1 MKKNNPTTQTPNGA
15 MNARERRVLVVTC
28 FGHFLSHFNMLAF
41 PAIVLPLAARLDMP
55 MANVLGL
62 SFWMYMLF
70 GLTALP
76 WGMVADRW
84 RATPL
89 MILFFAGSGISGLA
103 AAALIDIPV
112 ALSIALAAIGLF
124 SGIYHPIGLGL
135 ISKEIRRVSVGMG
148 YNGMFGNLGLAMAP
162 LLTGLINWLWGPRA
176 AYIFL
181 GILNISGVA
190 FMLTFPLMDTQ
201 PLHPTY
207 AKSRNSISKAFI
219 VLLLAM
225 LLGGVA
231 YRGATVVMPTYLEL
245 KNTGI
250 FQWFVASF
258 GSGISKNLMATA
270 TTSLIFLVGM
280 LGQFTG
286 GRVAERFD
294 PRYGY
299 LAFHILTLPAVF
311 LMAVTSDIPLVLL
324 SVVYFFFLLGMQPI
338 ENTLVAQFTPKG
350 YHHSA
355 YGTKFIL
362 TFGVGSVAVKMVES
376 IETAYGIER
385 VFPVLGFVSIA
396 MVATIVI
403 LISVTQKNPQYIPQ
417 NSS

>member
-1 MKKNNPTTQTPNGA
+1 
-15 MNARERRVLVVTC
+15 
-28 FGHFLSHFNMLAF
+28 
-41 PAIVLPLAARLDMP
+41 
-55 MANVLGL
+55 
-62 SFWMYMLF
+62 
-70 GLTALP
+70 
-76 WGMVADRW
+76 
-84 RATPL
+84 
-89 MILFFAGSGISGLA
+89 
-103 AAALIDIPV
+103 
-112 ALSIALAAIGLF
+112 
-124 SGIYHPIGLGL
+124 
-135 ISKEIRRVSVGMG
+135 
-148 YNGMFGNLGLAMAP
+148 
-162 LLTGLINWLWGPRA
+162 LWGPRA

-181 GILNISGVA
+181 GILNLSGVA
-190 FMLTFPLMDTQ
+190 FMLTFPLMETQ
-201 PLHPTY
+201 LFHPAD

-231 YRGATVVMPTYLEL
+231 YRGATVVTPAYLEL

-250 FQWFVASF
+250 FQWLAASF
-258 GSGISKNLMATA
+258 GGGISKNLVATA

-286 GRVAERFD
+286 GQVAERFD

-299 LAFHILTLPAVF
+299 LAFHILSLPAVF

-385 VFPVLGFVSIA
+385 VFPVIGFVSMA
-396 MVATIVI
+396 MVVTIVI